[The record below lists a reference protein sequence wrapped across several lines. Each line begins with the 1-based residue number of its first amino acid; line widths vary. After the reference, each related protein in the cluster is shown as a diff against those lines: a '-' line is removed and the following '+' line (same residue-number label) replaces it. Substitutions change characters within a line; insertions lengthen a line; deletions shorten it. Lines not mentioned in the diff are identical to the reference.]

1 MVSIIES
8 IIEWLKSIGTLIS
21 NGFSNLGTIV
31 NNVWSAIKDGFIALG
46 DICSNIVSSVVNGF
60 KSVLDWLLNFFE
72 SCYNFLVRVFVPKD
86 NYFIDNFNSLN
97 TDMSSK
103 IGFDLSV
110 LEDLKGTSSIS
121 TYSEPVFKQS
131 FSVLG
136 VPVSIDYSFI
146 TKIRGVTLGL
156 CNGLMVIF
164 LCWYNFK
171 KIVWLIRGTGPV
183 EGGGY
188 SSYAWFKR

>member
-1 MVSIIES
+1 M
-8 IIEWLKSIGTLIS
+8 KNIGTSVS
-21 NGFSNLGTIV
+21 NGFTYVGQWFSDIFSSIGQ
-31 NNVWSAIKDGFIALG
+31 GF
-46 DICSNIVSSVVNGF
+46 SSVGQWCSDIFNSVVSGF
-60 KSVLDWLLNFFE
+60 KSVLDWLVNFFDN
-72 SCYNFLVRVFVPKD
+72 CFDFIFRIFVPKD

-97 TDMSSK
+97 TDMSNK

-110 LEDLKGTSSIS
+110 LEDLKGTSSMS
-121 TYSEPVFKQS
+121 TYSDPVFKQS

-146 TKIRGVTLGL
+146 TQIRGVTLGL